1 MSAFSIQVPFPV
13 FQDRNGQ
20 PLENGYVWIGEP
32 NLNPQTNPVVAY
44 YDEALT
50 ITAAQPLRTL
60 NGYISRAGTPARV
73 YINRLNFSLLVQDSK
88 GTMVYNFPDATG
100 MVVDASVVSVKE
112 FGAVGDGVVDDTAAI
127 QAAINT
133 GETVYVPAAA
143 NYYKITSELILNS
156 NQRIFGDGV
165 DSQIRQVTSLA
176 NVLSATSKSG
186 VIVEN
191 LHLYCV
197 GTFSNYN
204 TGSGVILQSCS
215 QSIVRGCLVSN
226 HRGAGVNIYSSNECL
241 VEGNTFINSP
251 VVNSD
256 IDAQAFADISLVF
269 SSSRNIVQNNIC
281 VSGQGTGVLVQTVA
295 NGDACDGN
303 IVNGNIVRNAKVYG
317 IALYRNAQVIGDVP
331 LQSVSNCVVSGNTI
345 ENISG
350 AIINSITSTYT
361 YGTGIYV
368 QGAEKAVVSGNTI
381 RQTHSGAVTFSQQ
394 LAPGAI
400 GLTNQTVAS
409 VTGNVIDQAGMFGI
423 DIGDANVFGATIG
436 AASITGNVITNC
448 QYSGIVVRNRG
459 RIAIS
464 NNTINTTGLTT
475 NGSGIRINPNATIA
489 YPDISITG
497 NLIRNSQIG
506 TTANIEVNY
515 INGLTVSGN
524 VCDTSTVH
532 GITAAN
538 SSNMTVSC
546 NTVKNHT
553 TRGIQIV
560 STSSAAT
567 VTGNTIVGTGSST
580 VGIQLDAY
588 TALDSANFISGC
600 TNSWGG
606 LYAVLRGTQNAT
618 AVSNSGA
625 AETDLMTY
633 VLPASSMTLANDS
646 LRVTAFGICANNAN
660 AKTLKVYFGTAVLQT
675 VSLTI
680 NQAGAWRIQAEMIAT
695 GSAAQRC
702 FSQLV
707 QGGTTT
713 LVAASNASS
722 TEASSSA
729 ITVKVTGTGVANS
742 DITQNGMLVQ
752 FAKG

>member
-1 MSAFSIQVPFPV
+1 MNAISTAFPIFN
-13 FQDRNGQ
+13 DIDGQ
-20 PLENGYVWIGEP
+20 PLEAGYVWIGLP
-32 NLNPQTNPVVAY
+32 NLDPVTNQKQVY
-44 YDEALT
+44 WDQALT
-50 ITAAQPLRTL
+50 QPATQPIRTRGGYPL
-60 NGYISRAGTPARV
+60 NGTSIGQLYTTPNYSIKV
-73 YINRLNFSLLVQDSK
+73 TNKNGNVLYNEPLVSSE
-88 GTMVYNFPDATG
+88 VI
-100 MVVDASVVSVKE
+100 SVKD
-112 FGAVGDGVVDDTAAI
+112 FGAAGNGTTDDTAAI

-143 NYYKITSELILNS
+143 NYYKITSQLILNS

-186 VIVEN
+186 VIVDN

-226 HRGAGVNIYSSNECL
+226 HRGAGVNIYNSNECL
-241 VEGNTFINSP
+241 VENNTFINSP
-251 VVNSD
+251 VVNAD
-256 IDAQAFADISLVF
+256 TDAQAFADIAVVF

-281 VSGQGTGVLVQTVA
+281 VSGQGTGVLVQTVV
-295 NGDACDGN
+295 NGNACDGN
-303 IVNGNIVRNAKVYG
+303 IVSDNIVRNAKVYG

-464 NNTINTTGLTT
+464 NNTIDTTGLTT

-506 TTANIEVNY
+506 TIANIDVNY

-532 GITAAN
+532 GIAAAN

-553 TRGIQIV
+553 VRGIQIT

-633 VLPASSMTLANDS
+633 VLPASSMTLANDA
-646 LRVTAFGICANNAN
+646 LRVTAWGICANNAN
-660 AKTLKVYFGTAVLQT
+660 AKTLKVYFGTTLLQT

-695 GSAAQRC
+695 SSTAQRC

-707 QGGTTT
+707 QGGTTSF
-713 LVAASNASS
+713 VAAAYTSAAE
-722 TEASSSA
+722 TSSSA
-729 ITVKVTGTGVANS
+729 ITVKVTGTGVASS
-742 DITQNGMLVQ
+742 DITQDGMLVQ

>member
-1 MSAFSIQVPFPV
+1 MTVPYTFA
-13 FQDRNGQ
+13 
-20 PLENGYVWIGEP
+20 
-32 NLNPQTNPVVAY
+32 TATS
-44 YDEALT
+44 ALT
-50 ITAAQPLRTL
+50 LSKLDANFAAVGQAVNIANVPAGNISATTIQAAINELDSEKAQNTVLAASGGSNLVGYLPAGAGAVSTTVQTKLRE
-60 NGYISRAGTPARV
+60 S
-73 YINRLNFSLLVQDSK
+73 
-88 GTMVYNFPDATG
+88 
-100 MVVDASVVSVKE
+100 VSVAD
-112 FGAVGDGVVDDTAAI
+112 FGAVGDGVADDTAAI

-133 GETVYVPAAA
+133 GKAVYVPAAA
-143 NYYKITSELILNS
+143 SYYKITSALTLNS

-165 DSQIRQVTSLA
+165 GSQIRQVTSLA
-176 NVLSATSKSG
+176 NVLAATSKIG
-186 VIVEN
+186 VIVDS
-191 LHLYCV
+191 LHIYCV

-215 QSIVRGCLVSN
+215 QSIVRECLVSN
-226 HRGAGVNIYSSNECL
+226 HRGAGVNIYSSDECL

-251 VVNSD
+251 VVNAD
-256 IDAQAFADISLVF
+256 PDTQAFADIAVVF

-281 VSGQGTGVLVQTVA
+281 VSGQGTGVLVQTVV
-295 NGDACDGN
+295 NGNACDGN
-303 IVNGNIVRNAKVYG
+303 IVSGNIVRNAKVYG

-361 YGTGIYV
+361 YGSGIYV
-368 QGAEKAVVSGNTI
+368 QGAEKAVVSENTI
-381 RQTHSGAVTFSQQ
+381 RQTHSGAVAFVQT

-400 GLTNQTVAS
+400 GLTNQTIAS
-409 VTGNVIDQAGMFGI
+409 ITGNVIDQAGMFGI

-448 QYSGIVVRNRG
+448 QLAGISVRFRG

-464 NNTINTTGLTT
+464 NNTIDTTGLTST
-475 NGSGIRINPNATIA
+475 GSGVRINSGASTA
-489 YPDISITG
+489 YPDISVTG
-497 NLIRNSQIG
+497 NLIRNSTTG
-506 TTANIEVNY
+506 ATANIDANY
-515 INGLTVSGN
+515 VNGLTVSGN
-524 VCDTSTVH
+524 VCDVSTTH
-532 GITAAN
+532 GIAVAN
-538 SSNMTVSC
+538 SSNSTVSC
-546 NTVKNHT
+546 NTIKNHT
-553 TRGIQIV
+553 VRGIQIV
-560 STSSAAT
+560 STSSAST

-680 NQAGAWRIQAEMIAT
+680 SQAGAWRIQAEMIAT
-695 GSAAQRC
+695 GSSAQRC

-707 QGGTTT
+707 QGGTTSF
-713 LVAASNASS
+713 VAAAYTSAAE
-722 TEASSSA
+722 TSSSA
-729 ITVKVTGTGVANS
+729 ITVKVTGTGVANG
-742 DITQNGMLVQ
+742 DITQDGMLVQ

>member
-1 MSAFSIQVPFPV
+1 MTVPYTFAD
-13 FQDRNGQ
+13 QTDTI
-20 PLENGYVWIGEP
+20 PLSELDDNF
-32 NLNPQTNPVVAY
+32 
-44 YDEALT
+44 
-50 ITAAQPLRTL
+50 AAVGAS
-60 NGYISRAGTPARV
+60 NNISYTPAGTGAV
-73 YINRLNFSLLVQDSK
+73 ATTVQAK
-88 GTMVYNFPDATG
+88 LREY
-100 MVVDASVVSVKE
+100 VSVKD
-112 FGAVGDGVVDDTAAI
+112 FGAVGDGVTDDTAAI
-127 QAAINT
+127 QAALTT
-133 GETVYVPAAA
+133 GKTVYAPAVAS
-143 NYYKITSELILNS
+143 YYKITSALTLNS

-165 DSQIRQVTSLA
+165 GSQIRQITSLA
-176 NVLSATSKSG
+176 NVISATGKSG
-186 VIVEN
+186 IIIEN
-191 LHLYCV
+191 LYLYCS
-197 GTFSNYN
+197 GTFTNYN
-204 TGSGVILQSCS
+204 TGSGVILLSCS

-241 VEGNTFINSP
+241 VENNTFINSP

-256 IDAQAFADISLVF
+256 TDAQAFADISVVF

-281 VSGQGTGVLVQTVA
+281 ISGQGTGVLVQTVV
-295 NGDACDGN
+295 NGNACDGN
-303 IVNGNIVRNAKVYG
+303 VVSGNIVKNAKVYG
-317 IALYRNAQVIGDVP
+317 IVLYRNAQVIGDVP

-345 ENISG
+345 ENVSG

-361 YGTGIYV
+361 YGAGIYV
-368 QGAEKAVVSGNTI
+368 QGAENAVVSGNTI
-381 RQTHSGAVTFSQQ
+381 RQTHSGAVTFAQL

-400 GLTNQTVAS
+400 GLTNQTIAS

-423 DIGDANVFGATIG
+423 DIGDGNVFGAAIG
-436 AASITGNVITNC
+436 AASITGNEITNC
-448 QYSGIVVRNRG
+448 QLSGINVRNRG

-464 NNTINTTGLTT
+464 NNTIDTTGLTST
-475 NGSGIRINPNATIA
+475 GSGIRINAAASTA

-497 NLIRNSQIG
+497 NLIRNS
-506 TTANIEVNY
+506 TTGAVANIDVNY

-532 GITAAN
+532 GIAAAN

-553 TRGIQIV
+553 VRGIQIT

-567 VTGNTIVGTGSST
+567 VTGNTIVGTGSSA

-618 AVSNSGA
+618 AVSNFGS

-633 VLPASSMTLANDS
+633 VLPASSMTAANDS
-646 LRVTAFGICANNAN
+646 LRITAFGICANNAN
-660 AKTLKVYFGTAVLQT
+660 AKTLKVYFGSTVLQT
-675 VSLTI
+675 VSLTVS
-680 NQAGAWRIQAEMIAT
+680 QAGAWRIQAEMIAT

-713 LVAASNASS
+713 LVAASNASAA
-722 TEASSSA
+722 EASGSA

-742 DITQNGMLVQ
+742 DITQTGMLVQ

>member
-1 MSAFSIQVPFPV
+1 MPNKKITQLPPATTPV
-13 FQDRNGQ
+13 ASTDV
-20 PLENGYVWIGEP
+20 L
-32 NLNPQTNPVVAY
+32 PVVQSGA
-44 YDEALT
+44 T
-50 ITAAQPLRTL
+50 KQAAIDQLGFLP
-60 NGYISRAGTPARV
+60 AGTGAV
-73 YINRLNFSLLVQDSK
+73 TVTIQDKLRES
-88 GTMVYNFPDATG
+88 
-100 MVVDASVVSVKE
+100 VSVKD
-112 FGAVGDGVVDDTAAI
+112 FGATGDGTTDDTAAM

-133 GETVYVPAAA
+133 GKTVYVPAVA
-143 NYYKITSELILNS
+143 NYYKITSALTLNS

-165 DSQIRQVTSLA
+165 GSQIRQVTSLA
-176 NVLSATSKSG
+176 NVLAATSKSG
-186 VIVEN
+186 VIVDN
-191 LHLYCV
+191 LHIYCV

-215 QSIVRGCLVSN
+215 QSIVRECLISN
-226 HRGAGVNIYSSNECL
+226 HRGAGVNVYSSDECL

-251 VVNSD
+251 VVNAD
-256 IDAQAFADISLVF
+256 PDTQAFADIAVVF

-281 VSGQGTGVLVQTVA
+281 VSGQGTGVLVQTVV
-295 NGDACDGN
+295 NGNACDGN
-303 IVNGNIVRNAKVYG
+303 IVSDNIVRNAKVYG
-317 IALYRNAQVIGDVP
+317 ISLYRNAQVIGDVP

-350 AIINSITSTYT
+350 AIINATTSTYT
-361 YGTGIYV
+361 YGAGIYV

-381 RQTHSGAVTFSQQ
+381 RQTHSGAVAFVQTLS
-394 LAPGAI
+394 PGAI

-409 VTGNVIDQAGMFGI
+409 ITGNVIDQAGMFGI
-423 DIGDANVFGATIG
+423 DIGDSNVFGATIG

-448 QYSGIVVRNRG
+448 QLAGISVRFRG
-459 RIAIS
+459 RIGIS
-464 NNTINTTGLTT
+464 NNTVDTTGLTSS
-475 NGSGIRINPNATIA
+475 GSGIRINSGASTA
-489 YPDISITG
+489 YPDISITS
-497 NLIRNSQIG
+497 NLIRNSTTG
-506 TTANIEVNY
+506 ATANIEVNY
-515 INGLTVSGN
+515 VNGLTVSGN

-553 TRGIQIV
+553 SRGIQIL

-567 VTGNTIVGTGSST
+567 LTGNTVAGTGTSAE
-580 VGIQLDAY
+580 GIRLDAF
-588 TALDSANFISGC
+588 TSVDAANFITGC
-600 TNSWGG
+600 TTAWAGS
-606 LYAVLRGTQNAT
+606 YAVLRGTQNAT

-660 AKTLKVYFGTAVLQT
+660 AKTLKVYFGTTLLQT

-680 NQAGAWRIQAEMIAT
+680 SQAGAWRIQAEMIAT
-695 GSAAQRC
+695 SSSAQRC

-707 QGGTTT
+707 QGGTTSF
-713 LVAASNASS
+713 VAAAYTSAAE
-722 TEASSSA
+722 TSSSA

-742 DITQNGMLVQ
+742 DITQDGMLVQ